1 MTTTTDKL
9 LQLKAEIDEAK
20 IKIAELN
27 GKKESLMQDL
37 KKNWNCTTL
46 KQAEKKLVDLE
57 GDVKD
62 LSKQIEKGVA
72 ELEEKYEL

>member
-1 MTTTTDKL
+1 MNVTDKL